1 MAISRDTSQDCSSTS
16 DSATTRTATYPVTA
30 TAGKLLVAVCC
41 LGATVAQTTI
51 PAGWTSLVA
60 INHNSLTFSLHL
72 VYKVSD
78 GTETGATFS
87 HSASASAIRIGAYQ
101 YSGVATSSPADKSA
115 SNDDGGS
122 GQTSLATGT
131 TATTTQADELIF
143 TVVGWSGGVTS
154 PSWASATTVATVSS
168 NTFQGLMTGQRIVAA
183 TGTYS
188 DTASWT
194 TSRFCDALIGTFKG
208 AAVAATKHLGTLGVG

>member
-30 TAGKLLVAVCC
+30 TSGKLLIAVCC

-51 PAGWTSLVA
+51 PAGWTSLVNR
-60 INHNSLTFSLHL
+60 NHNSLTFSIHL

-101 YSGVATSSPADKSA
+101 YSGIVTSSPADKSA
-115 SNDDGGS
+115 SNDDGGA
-122 GQTSLATGT
+122 GQTSFATGT
-131 TATTTQADELIF
+131 TAATAQANELIF
-143 TVVGWSGGVTS
+143 TAIGWSGGVTN
-154 PSWASATTVATVSS
+154 PVWTSATTVATVSS
-168 NTFQGLMTGQRIVAA
+168 NSFQGIMTGERVVSA

-188 DTASWT
+188 DTATWT
-194 TSRFCDALIGTFKG
+194 TSRFCDALIGTFK
-208 AAVAATKHLGTLGVG
+208 AAADVQQVSWTVIS